1 MMDTPEREG
10 HRQRLREKFLQHG
23 LEKFTDEEIVELLLT
38 LATPRRDCKQSAR
51 DVLGKFKTLR
61 NVLEAE
67 LADLTVIK
75 GIGPNNA
82 FGIKFIH
89 QITRKFLRERMMG
102 RPYLNNSE
110 EVLDYLNHA
119 MRGLKHEVFRVIYLS
134 AAHEI
139 VDEESIAAGTATEVP
154 VTPRQIVERAVKGG
168 AAAIVLAHNHPGG
181 EPLPSDED
189 RALTRETGFTAAV
202 MGVRLLEHLIIA
214 PGGHFSFAAE
224 GILRDH
230 EAEYNRVTARLFR

>member
-1 MMDTPEREG
+1 MTDERHLDG
-10 HRQRLREKFLQHG
+10 HRQRLREKFLAHG

-38 LATPRRDCKQSAR
+38 LATPRRDCKQPAR
-51 DVLGKFKTLR
+51 AVLAKFKTLR
-61 NVLEAE
+61 AVFE
-67 LADLTVIK
+67 ADLAGLTQIK
-75 GIGPNNA
+75 GVGPVNA

-89 QITRKFLRERMMG
+89 QITRKFLREKMLG

-110 EVLDYLNHA
+110 EVLDYLDHA

-134 AAHEI
+134 PSHEI

-168 AAAIVLAHNHPGG
+168 AAGIVLAHNHPGG
-181 EPLPSDED
+181 EAAPSDED
-189 RALTRETGFTAAV
+189 RQLTRETSFTAAV

-214 PGGHFSFAAE
+214 PAGHFSFAAE
-224 GILRDH
+224 GFL
-230 EAEYNRVTARLFR
+230 AEYEKEFARVGARFFR

>member
-10 HRQRLREKFLQHG
+10 HRQRLREKFLRHG

-38 LATPRRDCKQSAR
+38 LATPRRDCKRAAR
-51 DVLGKFKTLR
+51 DVLEKFKTLR

-119 MRGLKHEVFRVIYLS
+119 MRGLKYEVFRVIYLS

-139 VDEESIAAGTATEVP
+139 LDEESIAAGTATEVP

-168 AAAIVLAHNHPGG
+168 AAAIMLAHNHPGG
-181 EPLPSDED
+181 DPLPSAED
-189 RALTRETGFTAAV
+189 VALTRETGFTAAV

-214 PGGHFSFAAE
+214 PGGYFSFAAE
-224 GILRDH
+224 GLLKDYD
-230 EAEYNRVTARLFR
+230 AEYNRVTARLFR